1 MWCSLQRV
9 TESNVN
15 VLSPAAGRSLTNL
28 RFVAG
33 RESLSV
39 HLSQCR
45 ITWLS
50 SSFLLFES
58 RQRPTALIP
67 ATLPRSIHFFI
78 NRLFQQSSER
88 LIACFGQ
95 LRAPSS
101 RKELAMGGSSFPGSL
116 PVRARFP
123 CRPRSLQ
130 HDVAGVGDE
139 RPGTVRCIWSVLRNL
154 SGPCPAKDLRGAG
167 GRRPVSIQHTTGR
180 LRSRRWRRNTE
191 R

>member
-9 TESNVN
+9 TGSDVN

-28 RFVAG
+28 RFMASS
-33 RESLSV
+33 ESLSV
-39 HLSQCR
+39 RPSQCR

-50 SSFLLFES
+50 SSILLFETC
-58 RQRPTALIP
+58 QRPTALIP

-78 NRLFQQSSER
+78 NRLLQQSSGC
-88 LIACFGQ
+88 LIAYFGQ

-116 PVRARFP
+116 PVRALFP

-130 HDVAGVGDE
+130 HDVAGVGDK
-139 RPGTVRCIWSVLRNL
+139 RPGTLRFIWNVLRNL
-154 SGPCPAKDLRGAG
+154 SGPCPATDLRGT
-167 GRRPVSIQHTTGR
+167 SINSGCAA
-180 LRSRRWRRNTE
+180 SD
-191 R
+191 